1 MRRSRS
7 ADNRVTMTEPDRLLG
22 GYDPNAGRS
31 AHAARRPTL
40 IPVPS
45 LLRALL
51 SEHLDPGYAA
61 AAEKRAGAATLQG
74 GRARAFGWL
83 WQALAAMLVATV
95 FAAAVAQARSVEPG
109 VHSAQQL
116 LVQNV
121 RSTEGS
127 ATKLAQD
134 RSALSTRVDD
144 VQRHALAENAQGQRL
159 LGQLDELS
167 LAAASKPIIGP
178 GLTVTITD
186 PGASPNLSDVSK
198 QRVNGSRQIILD
210 RDLQLVVNS
219 LWASGAEAIS
229 VGGARIGP
237 NVTIRQAGGAILVD
251 NNPTSSPYKILA
263 VGPPHAMRDVF
274 DNSPGLQRLRLLEIS
289 YGVGVT
295 VDISDGLSLPAGSIR
310 DVRFAK
316 EIGP

>member
-1 MRRSRS
+1 M
-7 ADNRVTMTEPDRLLG
+7 ADVDRLLG

-31 AHAARRPTL
+31 AHAAGPQL

-61 AAEKRAGAATLQG
+61 AAKRSGSAAPPR
-74 GRARAFGWL
+74 GRERALRWL
-83 WQALAAMLVATV
+83 WQALAALLIATV
-95 FAAAVAQARSVEPG
+95 FAAAVAQARSVAPG
-109 VHSAQQL
+109 VRTAQQL
-116 LVQNV
+116 LVRSV
-121 RSTEGS
+121 RSTESDAAKVG
-127 ATKLAQD
+127 QQ

-144 VQRHALAENAQGQRL
+144 VQRRALADDAEGQRL
-159 LGQLDELS
+159 LSRLDALS
-167 LAAASKPIIGP
+167 LAAASTPVSGP

-186 PGASPNLSDVSK
+186 PGVSPNLSDVSK

-229 VGGARIGP
+229 VGGVRIGP

-251 NNPTSSPYKILA
+251 NNPTSSPYTILA
-263 VGPPHAMRDVF
+263 VGPPHSIRDVF
-274 DNSPGLQRLRLLEIS
+274 DHSPGLQRLRLLESS
-289 YGVGVT
+289 YGVVVT
-295 VDISDGLSLPAGSIR
+295 VNLADGLSLPAGSIR
-310 DVRFAK
+310 DVKFAK
-316 EIGP
+316 QIGP